1 MKKTIFY
8 FLVFTASFTIQAQEY
23 VNQVLILNEGY
34 FDYTINE
41 IVEPASIGS
50 YDPATGVYTEVIE
63 LDGMRFGSDLIIDN
77 DVYYVAA
84 DTKIFKINL
93 NTHEIISSVICE
105 GVRNLA
111 VVGNKLFATRG

>member
-1 MKKTIFY
+1 MVPIESPNPAFFIFNLLIFINTERMKKTIFY
-8 FLVFTASFTIQAQEY
+8 FLALTASFTIQAQEY

-34 FDYTINE
+34 FDYTNNE

-50 YDPATGVYTEVIE
+50 YNPATEVYTEVIE

-77 DVYYVAA
+77 EVYYVAA

-93 NTHEIISSVICE
+93 NTH
-105 GVRNLA
+105 
-111 VVGNKLFATRG
+111 